1 MPPWIRN
8 RFLKRLAAV
17 AVVLGMLVVIEAAY
31 FLPGEGNDRQR
42 QDTDREKEQPQ
53 GSEGLIPPVH
63 SQNKANNDQGN
74 PEANGSEN
82 PDPVE
87 SGLDIRAFIILAG
100 AILAT
105 FGTIAVILVAADRRA
120 GERGLLRI
128 DLAGYGATATV
139 RFINMGR
146 TAVLVRRAAGRLRH
160 WDRAGG
166 PSGDLWRTFSF
177 YDESIPP
184 FEESVPPY
192 PGGKL
197 EMPVDISRF
206 YNGEPFAV
214 LVEYEDVFGQ
224 VWRAWCGFRW
234 NRLTRTYVREG
245 ERERRR

>member
-1 MPPWIRN
+1 
-8 RFLKRLAAV
+8 
-17 AVVLGMLVVIEAAY
+17 MLVVIESAY
-31 FLPGEGNDRQR
+31 FLQSQGNYRQR
-42 QDTDREKEQPQ
+42 QDTDREKEQSQ
-53 GSEGLIPPVH
+53 GSKGLIPPVYG
-63 SQNKANNDQGN
+63 QNEANYDQGD

-82 PDPVE
+82 PAPVE
-87 SGLDIRAFIILAG
+87 FPLDIRAFIILAG

-105 FGTIAVILVAADRRA
+105 FGTVAVVLVAADRRA

-128 DLAGYGATATV
+128 ELAGCGATATV
-139 RFINMGR
+139 SFINMGR
-146 TAVLVRRAAGRLRH
+146 TAVLVRRAADRLRH

-166 PSGDLWRTFSF
+166 PSGDLWRTLSSF
-177 YDESIPP
+177 EENVPP

-192 PGGKL
+192 PGGRR
-197 EMPVDISRF
+197 EMSVNISRF

-234 NRLTRTYVREG
+234 DRSTGTYVREG